1 MELPEASGW
10 FSVQASITI
19 NAPLERVWEV
29 LTDLEH
35 YGEWNSFVPSMKAD
49 LRVGATL
56 TMRVHMRD
64 NLETTSVET
73 ITALEP
79 QRLLAW
85 KTRSPAWILRG
96 ERFQVIKASNEQT
109 TEYWTRESFTGFAAP
124 LLQVLYARDLQ
135 QGFQTMARDLQ
146 AHAEAVRV

>member
-1 MELPEASGW
+1 MQVPEASGW
-10 FSVQASITI
+10 FSVQTSITI

-35 YGEWNSFVPSMKAD
+35 YGEWNSFVPSMQAD

-56 TMRVHMRD
+56 TMRVRMRG
-64 NLETTSVET
+64 NLATTSVET

-85 KTRSPAWILRG
+85 KIRSPAWILRG
-96 ERFQVIKASNEQT
+96 ERFQVIKAINEQT
-109 TEYWTRESFTGFAAP
+109 TEYWTQESFTGIVAP
-124 LLQVLYARDLQ
+124 LLQVLFARDLQ
-135 QGFQTMARDLQ
+135 RGFQTMARDLQ
-146 AHAEAVRV
+146 ARAEAARV